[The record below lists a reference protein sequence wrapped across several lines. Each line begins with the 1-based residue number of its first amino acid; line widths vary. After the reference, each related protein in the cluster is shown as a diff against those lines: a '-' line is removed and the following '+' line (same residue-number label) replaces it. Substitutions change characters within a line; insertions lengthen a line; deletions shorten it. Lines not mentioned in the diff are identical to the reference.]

1 MGKIL
6 LTLTLLFLTSCYQ
19 TLKSSYP
26 YESCLNYQSG
36 SLPFVRVQE
45 CAQQAINTWQRQD
58 PNLRIERNPYLD
70 AYVNDLVDQVRRG
83 QILDSKARLMFAEK
97 VNELNAIAY
106 RQKEYE
112 EEKRRRDWLDA
123 ADSLNQRDAN
133 GCLLLDAACRAGS
146 GRNTRTTQSWS
157 PPPGVK
163 YPYESETASG
173 QSKYCVYK
181 SGSIPAERKILTLRV
196 HELCP
201 SMY

>member
-1 MGKIL
+1 MV
-6 LTLTLLFLTSCYQ
+6 LLFLTSCYQ
-19 TLKSSYP
+19 TVKSSYP
-26 YESCLNYQSG
+26 YEYCLSHAAQISFR
-36 SLPFVRVQE
+36 SVQN
-45 CAQQAINTWQRQD
+45 CAQSSITSWQREN
-58 PNLRIERNPYLD
+58 PNLRFETNPYLD
-70 AYVNDLVDQVRRG
+70 AYVNDLVDQVRKN
-83 QILDSKARLMFAEK
+83 QISDSRARLMFAQK
-97 VNELNAIAY
+97 VNELNAAAY

-146 GRNTRTTQSWS
+146 GNTRTTQSWS

>member
-1 MGKIL
+1 MNKIFL
-6 LTLTLLFLTSCYQ
+6 GLALLFLSGCYQ

-26 YESCLNYQSG
+26 YESCLAHASG
-36 SLPFVRVQE
+36 SIPFVNVQD
-45 CAQQAINTWQRQD
+45 CAQRAVSAWQSKD
-58 PNLRIERNPYLD
+58 PNLRVERNPYLD

-83 QILDSKARLMFAEK
+83 QVSDSRARLMFAQK
-97 VNELNAIAY
+97 VNELNAAAY

-146 GRNTRTTQSWS
+146 GNTRTTQSWS